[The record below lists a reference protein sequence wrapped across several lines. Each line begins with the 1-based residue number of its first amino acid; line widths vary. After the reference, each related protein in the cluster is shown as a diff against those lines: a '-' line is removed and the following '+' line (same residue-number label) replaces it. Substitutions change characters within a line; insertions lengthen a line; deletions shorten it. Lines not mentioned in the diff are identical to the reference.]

1 MPVSGT
7 VLLLRERSIV
17 WRNLCMIGERFTEC
31 IVEFSETQN
40 KFYICAYDIS
50 CNKYHIVDLFKK

>member
-1 MPVSGT
+1 
-7 VLLLRERSIV
+7 
-17 WRNLCMIGERFTEC
+17 MIGERFTEC

-50 CNKYHIVDLFKK
+50 CNKYHIVELFKK